1 MLAMYE
7 QGFTKPFELE
17 LIHKDGTH
25 FPVVINS
32 VRIRDVEGKDFHYTL
47 VEDITERKRIEQKL
61 LEAKKQAEELSALK
75 THFISTISHEL
86 RTPMAIIIGY
96 AEIARVREPN
106 LSTAPLLEKIEG
118 AAKNL
123 LALLNDILDFS
134 KLQAKQDQFEAA
146 EFDLQLLLNNLKN
159 DFSIA
164 AEKKEL
170 LFTVEQSS
178 ALPNAKVP
186 NTLIGDADKLKRVF
200 INLIGNALKFTHAGS
215 VTLSVKLNQLSS
227 SHALL
232 DFSVRDTGIGI
243 AEKDHDKLFKLFSQV
258 DSSDNRQYEGT
269 GLGLA
274 ISDELVHIMGGKISV
289 DSRVGEGSTFSF
301 SLNIELPKTVV
312 NQPNSTLTTP
322 ALEHYQR
329 TWQSN
334 KRLLLVEDNEMLQE
348 LIVDY
353 LTPIGISVDLARH
366 GKEALA
372 KLAHNDYDLILMD
385 VQMPVMNGIE
395 TTEHLRSQARY
406 ATLPIIGFTARLT
419 EPEKEQYLA
428 SGMTDLIP
436 KPIDTEQFFST
447 LKKWLGE

>member
-1 MLAMYE
+1 M
-7 QGFTKPFELE
+7 
-17 LIHKDGTH
+17 
-25 FPVVINS
+25 
-32 VRIRDVEGKDFHYTL
+32 
-47 VEDITERKRIEQKL
+47 
-61 LEAKKQAEELSALK
+61 
-75 THFISTISHEL
+75 
-86 RTPMAIIIGY
+86 
-96 AEIARVREPN
+96 
-106 LSTAPLLEKIEG
+106 
-118 AAKNL
+118 
-123 LALLNDILDFS
+123 
-134 KLQAKQDQFEAA
+134 
-146 EFDLQLLLNNLKN
+146 
-159 DFSIA
+159 A

-178 ALPNAKVP
+178 ALPNVNVP

-334 KRLLLVEDNEMLQE
+334 KRLLLVEDNEMIQK

>member
-1 MLAMYE
+1 
-7 QGFTKPFELE
+7 
-17 LIHKDGTH
+17 
-25 FPVVINS
+25 
-32 VRIRDVEGKDFHYTL
+32 
-47 VEDITERKRIEQKL
+47 
-61 LEAKKQAEELSALK
+61 
-75 THFISTISHEL
+75 
-86 RTPMAIIIGY
+86 
-96 AEIARVREPN
+96 
-106 LSTAPLLEKIEG
+106 
-118 AAKNL
+118 
-123 LALLNDILDFS
+123 
-134 KLQAKQDQFEAA
+134 
-146 EFDLQLLLNNLKN
+146 
-159 DFSIA
+159 
-164 AEKKEL
+164 
-170 LFTVEQSS
+170 
-178 ALPNAKVP
+178 LPNVNVP